1 MNLPKLTHGTVVAYL
16 ALFCALTGG
25 ANAAV
30 KLPANSVKS
39 KQVKD
44 GSLLATDF
52 ATGQLPAG
60 AKGETGAQGPAGPAG
75 EAGAKGATGERGAAG
90 PAGSAGSAGPA
101 GAKGDAGPTGA
112 QGPKGDTGAQGP
124 KGETGPAGPGGLT
137 FDNVPRGY
145 GWSLSALDTSD
156 PAKRHDCAP
165 APIAS
170 AEAEI
175 PLRFGTYGGQIR
187 STYGDCSNGWGMV
200 IPKTG
205 IYTVTLNVMWQ
216 ANNAGARGIGIR
228 RVGNGDTG
236 YLGESRIQAAQNTVT
251 AHSVTATDAFN
262 AGDTIQFYAY
272 QTSGGN
278 LGVINDGRTSVEA
291 HFVAPTH

>member
-1 MNLPKLTHGTVVAYL
+1 MTLPKLTHGTVVAYL

-25 ANAAV
+25 AYAAV

-52 ATGQLPAG
+52 ATNQLPAG
-60 AKGETGAQGPAGPAG
+60 AKGDAGAAGPKGDAGAPGAPGPQGERGPAGPASS
-75 EAGAKGATGERGAAG
+75 G
-90 PAGSAGSAGPA
+90 PAGP
-101 GAKGDAGPTGA
+101 KGEAGPTGA

-124 KGETGPAGPGGLT
+124 KGDTGPAGPGGLT
-137 FDNVPRGY
+137 FENVPRGY
-145 GWSLSALDTSD
+145 GWSAYALDDST
-156 PAKRHDCAP
+156 PENKKACKA
-165 APIAS
+165 APIKS

-175 PLRFGTYGGQIR
+175 PLMFGTYGGAIK
-187 STYGDCSNGWGMV
+187 STYGDCSKGWGMV

-205 IYTVTLNVMWQ
+205 VYTVTLNLMWQ
-216 ANNAGARGIGIR
+216 ANNTGARGIGIR
-228 RVGNGDTG
+228 RVGEGTNG
-236 YLGESRIQAAQNTVT
+236 YLGESRITAAQGTVT
-251 AHSVTATDAFN
+251 AQSVTATDAFN

-278 LGVINDGRTSVEA
+278 LGLINDGRTSVEA